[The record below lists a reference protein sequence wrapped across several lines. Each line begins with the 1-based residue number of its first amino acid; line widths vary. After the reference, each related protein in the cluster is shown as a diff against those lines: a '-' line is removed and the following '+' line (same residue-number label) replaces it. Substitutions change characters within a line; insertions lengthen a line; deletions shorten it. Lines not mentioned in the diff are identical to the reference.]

1 MAGLEE
7 KDKEERKRRE
17 KEWSRSG
24 GQDGVWQGQVMPA
37 VPFQGGEL

>member
-7 KDKEERKRRE
+7 KDREERKRRE

-24 GQDGVWQGQVMPA
+24 GQDGAWKGQVMPA

>member
-1 MAGLEE
+1 MARPEDKHR
-7 KDKEERKRRE
+7 KDERRRE

-24 GQDGVWQGQVMPA
+24 GQEGAWKGQVMPA